1 MLGRALQI
9 VPVLGLNAG
18 IVVPLA
24 RVRTRTKAL
33 EKIVTLVTQ
42 AAAEVAEPED
52 TVHVELQNAEGEMD
66 TADAELLSTRL
77 RELGYEPS
85 FRTLS
90 TIITA
95 HVGPGTV
102 GVTVQTKP

>member
-1 MLGRALQI
+1 M
-9 VPVLGLNAG
+9 
-18 IVVPLA
+18 
-24 RVRTRTKAL
+24 
-33 EKIVTLVTQ
+33 
-42 AAAEVAEPED
+42 AEPED
-52 TVHVELQNAEGEMD
+52 TVHIELQNAEGEMD

>member
-1 MLGRALQI
+1 
-9 VPVLGLNAG
+9 
-18 IVVPLA
+18 
-24 RVRTRTKAL
+24 
-33 EKIVTLVTQ
+33 
-42 AAAEVAEPED
+42 
-52 TVHVELQNAEGEMD
+52 MD

-77 RELGYEPS
+77 HELGYEPS